1 MLPHDDLFKIV
12 IYNLFVCHEE
22 NIPKLCEYL

>member
-12 IYNLFVCHEE
+12 IYNLFDCHEE
-22 NIPKLCEYL
+22 NIPELCEYL